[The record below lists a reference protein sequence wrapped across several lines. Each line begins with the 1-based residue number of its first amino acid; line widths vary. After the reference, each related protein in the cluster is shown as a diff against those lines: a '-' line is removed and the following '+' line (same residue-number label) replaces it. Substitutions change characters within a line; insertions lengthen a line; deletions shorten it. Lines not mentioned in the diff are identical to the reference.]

1 MMMVMI
7 VVIVLMVKIIG
18 KNSLPQHEVSQKS
31 FKILVDIQKS
41 VIISL
46 REGIELAVQNSYWGE
61 HGMGYQQVIAPK
73 KVGLLNLVML
83 VINVNN
89 R

>member
-31 FKILVDIQKS
+31 FKILKAS
-41 VIISL
+41 C
-46 REGIELAVQNSYWGE
+46 
-61 HGMGYQQVIAPK
+61 GYSK
-73 KVGLLNLVML
+73 KCHNQLKGRNRTCCSKQLLGGAWDGLPTSDRTKESRFTQLSDACY
-83 VINVNN
+83 
-89 R
+89 